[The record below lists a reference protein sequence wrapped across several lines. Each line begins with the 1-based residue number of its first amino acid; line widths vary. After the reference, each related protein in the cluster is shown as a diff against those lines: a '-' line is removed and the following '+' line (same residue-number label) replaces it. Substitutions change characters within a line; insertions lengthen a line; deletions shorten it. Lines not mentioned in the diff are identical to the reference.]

1 MSNSYVDQVTLD
13 CLLNKAIM
21 GNYVMKQKEKQIHK
35 EELEFYKERLSNLF
49 HQLISYEPPEDLPP
63 DIKYTYHTFVKS
75 TIDYFKTV
83 DNNDMLQE
91 EYKYIDMDDTDDM
104 DDMDDMDNMNEFP
117 DDIKE
122 SVDCDEANK
131 LLMKSVKMDV
141 PTLDKYVTKK
151 SIKQNHNE
159 DIAFILPKTRGVQTT
174 LQSNELV

>member
-91 EYKYIDMDDTDDM
+91 EYKYIDMDDP
-104 DDMDDMDNMNEFP
+104 DNMEEFP

-131 LLMKSVKMDV
+131 LLMKSVKMDI

-151 SIKQNHNE
+151 SVKQNE
-159 DIAFILPKTRGVQTT
+159 DITFILPKTRGA
-174 LQSNELV
+174 QSSINELV

>member
-35 EELEFYKERLSNLF
+35 EELEFYKERLSKLF
-49 HQLISYEPPEDLPP
+49 HQLISYEAPEDLPP

-91 EYKYIDMDDTDDM
+91 EYKYIDMDDTDN
-104 DDMDDMDNMNEFP
+104 MDNMEEFP

-122 SVDCDEANK
+122 SVNCDEANK

-141 PTLDKYVTKK
+141 STLDKYVTKK
-151 SIKQNHNE
+151 SIKHNHNE
-159 DIAFILPKTRGVQTT
+159 DIAFILPKTRGIQTA
-174 LQSNELV
+174 L